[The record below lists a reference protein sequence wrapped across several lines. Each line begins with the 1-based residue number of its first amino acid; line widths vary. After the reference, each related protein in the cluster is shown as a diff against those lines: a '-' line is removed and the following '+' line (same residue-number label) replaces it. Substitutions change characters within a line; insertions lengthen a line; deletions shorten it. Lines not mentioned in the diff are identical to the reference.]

1 MFRVITPSP
10 INLAGKF
17 LVLPAISVGSSGTL
31 ALDLFLNSHP
41 FSKIGWIY
49 TSDFLPIV
57 GLHALDAQVDS
68 LTMPLELF
76 ECSNQIFLQIRSL
89 CTDKKGFTDRL
100 VSWALESG
108 ISQIIVAGS
117 NWDEMKANEEEAE
130 VFYMTNAL
138 STTSFEMCKKDYK
151 EDKDF
156 LTGAGIADC
165 MLKQE
170 RISTS
175 IIMVYGRD
183 IPADVQSAYRLV
195 EGLATA
201 CNIPTQ
207 ATPPRSWQSILN

>member
-10 INLAGKF
+10 LNISGKS
-17 LVLPAISVGSSGTL
+17 LLLPAVSVGSSGTL

-41 FSKIGWIY
+41 FHKIGWIY

-57 GLHALDAQVDS
+57 GLHALDTQGDS

-76 ECSNQIFLQIRSL
+76 EASDLIILQIRSL
-89 CTDKKGFTDRL
+89 CTDPKGFTDRL
-100 VSWALESG
+100 ISWALECG
-108 ISQIIVAGS
+108 ISQIILAGS

-130 VFYMTNAL
+130 IFYMTNTL
-138 STTSFEMCKKDYK
+138 STASFEMCKKEYT

-156 LTGAGIADC
+156 LAGAGLTTC

-170 RISTS
+170 RISANA
-175 IIMVYGRD
+175 IIVYGRD
-183 IPADVQSAYRLV
+183 IPADVQSAYRLA

-201 CNIPTQ
+201 YKIPTQ
-207 ATPPRSWQSILN
+207 VTPPRSWQGILN